1 MLCSVFCEI
10 VFTSVW
16 VAEQLLLDL
25 DEYVAFT
32 DVETGENLSGVKEG
46 FLGVL
51 VDYLGTVCSDFT
63 NLDGHFS
70 HMHSLS

>member
-1 MLCSVFCEI
+1 VFCEI
-10 VFTSVW
+10 VFTSAW

-46 FLGVL
+46 FWE
-51 VDYLGTVCSDFT
+51 CWSII
-63 NLDGHFS
+63 S
-70 HMHSLS
+70 ALSAATSRI